1 MELVFPAIGE
11 APEAPRDINSCRRSY
26 DTAYSFNMA
35 GSKTTILLSIP
46 FMIIGFLLSRAP
58 YNMVTLP
65 PSKYWADG
73 PMKLITT
80 PQFQTKK
87 VRRSR
92 RREIESS
99 IG

>member
-1 MELVFPAIGE
+1 MQLQKTSNRQLPKIV
-11 APEAPRDINSCRRSY
+11 RQ
-26 DTAYSFNMA
+26 TYSFNMA
-35 GSKTTILLSIP
+35 SPKTTILLSLP

-65 PSKYWADG
+65 PNKVWADG

-87 VRRSR
+87 VL
-92 RREIESS
+92 SS
-99 IG
+99 QHT